1 MAKITPQEIDTAE
14 IHDAFSVCELMA
26 VEDLSLTEKIL
37 AQCMLEIYSIQK
49 TENKSKGRINRCW
62 TSFRCNRYCSDCRNY
77 TAITK

>member
-37 AQCMLEIYSIQK
+37 VRLMLEIYSTQK
-49 TENKSKGRINRCW
+49 IEK
-62 TSFRCNRYCSDCRNY
+62 
-77 TAITK
+77 